1 MITYVNIV
9 VIKFIDI
16 TSDHRSYFSCAAAMA
31 LFDELSSYHLMLND
45 QTARPGVS
53 VQLSTEL
60 FSRCEANNEVVLT
73 TRIDKIG
80 KYIGFCSMEIHDSS
94 GDLVARGR
102 HLKFMVMG
110 TVWDFLMSPAV
121 LPFTLSLY
129 SFFTSHSLGQLLAR
143 TFVKGFAST
152 VDTPMRQRVTEGHPQ
167 PVADVSDLLSVRPVA
182 GKPDLI
188 LPDGAAVFE
197 WDARGIDSRNVLGR
211 WRFASTNHPLCGL

>member
-1 MITYVNIV
+1 MHHAYDILRKIDNLKWSLKN
-9 VIKFIDI
+9 VIG
-16 TSDHRSYFSCAAAMA
+16 SGRGSYFSCAGAMA

-73 TRIDKIG
+73 TRVDKVG
-80 KYIGFCSMEIHDSS
+80 KYIGFCSMEIHNSS

-110 TVWDFLMSPAV
+110 TMWDFLMSPAV

-129 SFFTSHSLGQLLAR
+129 SFFTSHSFGQLLVR
-143 TFVKGFAST
+143 TFVKGLASK
-152 VDTPMRQRVTEGHPQ
+152 VDSPMRQRVMEGHPQ
-167 PVADVSDLLSVRPVA
+167 PVNDASDLLSVRPVT
-182 GKPDLI
+182 GQPDLM

-197 WDARGIDSRNVLGR
+197 WDARGVDSRNVLGKL
-211 WRFASTNHPLCGL
+211 RFS